1 MVLIMA
7 NAGLGTD
14 KDKPEDSYFAN
25 APLDE
30 IGDKIFDRIENYYI
44 FLNATGLTNLWRR
57 SFAYFY
63 NSARLGGRINPTG
76 RKLELQSISMDDYTN
91 LLRNIHV
98 LTTAQMP
105 AMQTMC
111 SNGDEK
117 TLEQN
122 KVSQKCLDYETRRH
136 RVNDYVKQAGEDA
149 LWAGEG
155 FVYKGWNPNIGEEV
169 APDANPDT
177 MEPILGADGQQKTLH
192 VGDWEFEN
200 LTCLDVIRDVD
211 APSYNALQWVVAR
224 RFRNKWDLIAQYPQ
238 FEEEIIRAS
247 WALTDKRNSKFGY
260 SAVNHRD
267 LIPVF
272 EFFHDKTQ
280 AVPMGRQTLLLD
292 AETVLFDGPLAY
304 GSRPLYRCSYAELRN
319 NPFGWTVGFSLLP
332 LAEANNK
339 LTSTLLTNV
348 ATFGVTRVLNPRGAN
363 ISLQAIAENLAI
375 IDYTPTGP
383 QGGKPEVMN
392 MSNPIT
398 KETGD
403 LLKWMNQKMETYA
416 GIGSTMRSQIDNK
429 EMSGAAM
436 AMQASI
442 SLQYNAG
449 FQASIIKTLEEVGT
463 GMVEDLKAFADAPRM
478 ALIVGKNDQGYM
490 QSYSK
495 KDFDGIAR
503 VVVAAAN
510 PLLNTTAGKMNLAD
524 QLLQN
529 GMLPQGEAG
538 AMKYI
543 QVMNQGT
550 LEPETMYLQSEYMA
564 IQQDKEDL
572 LSGKLPMIQMTDNH
586 PLRMQEV
593 NTLNNNP
600 IIRQNPNLGNL
611 VRQYIMGHFQ
621 QWLQMPPLLCAAMG
635 IQPPPPQGA
644 PGQPP
649 PPPAGHPGNQPPQ
662 QTPPHPQ
669 HKPPMAGAGQ
679 PQNQA
684 GKPVAGP
691 QMPQMPQ
698 GAPGQLKAH
707 AATVQPSPLIQPRS

>member
-1 MVLIMA
+1 MQEAKGTNA
-7 NAGLGTD
+7 NTGE
-14 KDKPEDSYFAN
+14 PEDTYFAN

-30 IGDKIFDRIENYYI
+30 IGDRLTDRTETYYN
-44 FLNATGLTNLWRR
+44 FLNACGLTNLWRR

-63 NSARLGGRINPTG
+63 NSARLGGRINPSG
-76 RKLELQSISMDDYTN
+76 RKLEMQSISMDDYPN
-91 LLRNIHV
+91 LLRNILV
-98 LTTAQMP
+98 LTTAQLP

-122 KVSQKCLDYETRRH
+122 KISQKCLSYEVRQH
-136 RVNDYVKQAGEDA
+136 RVEDFIRQAAEDA

-155 FVYKGWNPNIGEEV
+155 FIYKGWNPNLGEEV

-177 MEPILGADGQQKTLH
+177 MEPVIGADGQQKALH

-200 LTCLDVIRDVD
+200 LTCLDIIRDVD
-211 APSYNALQWVVAR
+211 CLSYKALQWVIVR
-224 RFRNKWDLIAQYPQ
+224 RFVNKWDLIAQYPQ
-238 FEEEIIRAS
+238 FTDEIQRSS
-247 WALTDKRNSKFGY
+247 WALSDKKNSKFGY

-267 LIPVF
+267 LIPTF
-272 EFFHDKTQ
+272 EFFHNKTQ
-280 AVPMGRQTLLLD
+280 AVPMGRQTLFLD

-304 GSRPLYRCSYAELRN
+304 GSRPVYRCSYAELRN

-363 ISLQAIAENLAI
+363 ISLQALSENLAI

-383 QGGKPEVMN
+383 QGGKPEVLN
-392 MSNPIT
+392 MANPIT

-403 LLKWMNQKMETYA
+403 LLKFMNQKLETYA
-416 GIGSTMRSQIDNK
+416 GIGASMRSQVDNK

-449 FQASIIKTLEEVGT
+449 FQQSVIKTLEEVGT
-463 GMVEDLKAFADAPRM
+463 GMVQDLQAFADAPRM

-490 QSYSK
+490 QAYSK
-495 KDFDGIAR
+495 KDFDGINR
-503 VVVAAAN
+503 VVVAASN
-510 PLLNTTAGKMNLAD
+510 PLLNTTAGKINLAD

-543 QVMNQGT
+543 EVMNQGT
-550 LEPETMYLQSEYMA
+550 LEPETQYLQSEYMA

-572 LSGKLPMIQMTDNH
+572 LSGKLPMIQLTDNH

-611 VRQYIMGHFQ
+611 VRQYILGHFQ
-621 QWLQMPPLLCAAMG
+621 QWLQMPPLLAAAMG

-644 PGQPP
+644 PPGNPGQPP
-649 PPPAGHPGNQPPQ
+649 EAPGKPGPQHPNPQ
-662 QTPPHPQ
+662 TPHPQ

-679 PQNQA
+679 PQIQ
-684 GKPVAGP
+684 GGRPVPGP
-691 QMPQMPQ
+691 SMPKMPQN
-698 GAPGQLKAH
+698 APPQLKAN
-707 AATVQPSPLIQPRS
+707 AAHITPAPVIPPGR